1 MPFALFGSN
10 PSPSLVQLDSNFS
23 AVAFCADNFTGVRAL
38 PKTGSTPYAQ
48 ALGSTTRGDGGGG
61 VYYLDAADTTSA
73 ESLPG
78 IIVATDGGR
87 WKLATSLTNV
97 TTQSIA
103 NNGTA
108 AASTAFVR
116 LLGLARASLPTA
128 LTAAAT
134 LTATAAGTQQL
145 WSGTSAA
152 TITLPAASAVPA
164 GQAIEFLGS
173 GATMAVATIS
183 RAGTDTIL
191 DGEVSIT
198 SVQITQPGTSFQL
211 VSNGSNGWRYVGPR
225 RRYESAWTATL
236 PASSTATT
244 FTHGLG
250 TTPRRAYVLAECT
263 TADGSFAVGDR
274 IEPFVNPVVGS
285 GWTQPVQ
292 MVMTSTSA
300 VLATSNG
307 GSWFS
312 VPKTGGAAV
321 GLTPASW
328 KYRVVV
334 DV

>member
-23 AVAFCADNFTGVRAL
+23 AVAFCANNFAGIRAL

-61 VYYLDAADTTSA
+61 VYYLDAADTTTA

-78 IIVATDGGR
+78 VIVATDGGR

-97 TTQSIA
+97 TTQPIT

-108 AASTAFVR
+108 PASTAFVR

-198 SVQITQPGTSFQL
+198 SVQITQAGTSFHL

-236 PASSTATT
+236 PATAAS

-250 TTPRRAYVLAECT
+250 VAPRFVRIIAECT

-274 IEPFVNPVVGS
+274 V
-285 GWTQPVQ
+285 QPQTATTGFLMNAGLTWSATTITV
-292 MVMTSTSA
+292 STGN
-300 VLATSNG
+300 NG
-307 GSWFS
+307 APWHT
-312 VPKTGGAAV
+312 VPKTGAATNYTMTV
-321 GLTPASW
+321 ASW
-328 KYRVVV
+328 RYRVEAEV
-334 DV
+334 